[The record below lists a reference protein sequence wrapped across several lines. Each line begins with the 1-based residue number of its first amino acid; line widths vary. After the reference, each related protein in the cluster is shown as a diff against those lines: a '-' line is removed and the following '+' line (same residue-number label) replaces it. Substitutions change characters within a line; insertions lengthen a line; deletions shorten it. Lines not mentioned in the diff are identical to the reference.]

1 MGRARELLK
10 LLEKKQ
16 PRIKPKLNQRIDD
29 LESIEKNSD
38 SMPNLVSAR
47 EDVITLLK
55 DYPNNS
61 RLNSLLKRINKRL
74 RGMK

>member
-16 PRIKPKLNQRIDD
+16 PKIKPNLNQRIDD
-29 LESIEKNSD
+29 LELIEKNSD
-38 SMPNLVSAR
+38 SMPDLVSAR

-55 DYPNNS
+55 DYPKNS